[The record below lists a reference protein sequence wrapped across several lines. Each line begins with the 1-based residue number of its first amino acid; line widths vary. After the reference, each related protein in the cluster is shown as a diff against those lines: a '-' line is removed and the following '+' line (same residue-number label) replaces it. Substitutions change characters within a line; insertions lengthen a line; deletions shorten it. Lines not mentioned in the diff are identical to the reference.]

1 MVTVLRSCQSPIWTR
16 LVNCL
21 HLHLHLQPPWYGR
34 SCGSCNRRIAAKPL
48 RSGSSYVLG
57 VSTLAGSLLVHAQNK
72 AHKELCWR
80 YTDGVKFVQK
90 RVTFVW
96 LIASSQQTA
105 VLSLAALRSS
115 TTVAGARSV
124 ILRSLT
130 ASAVRLASMRV
141 QLMWRA
147 AS

>member
-1 MVTVLRSCQSPIWTR
+1 MP
-16 LVNCL
+16 
-21 HLHLHLQPPWYGR
+21 
-34 SCGSCNRRIAAKPL
+34 
-48 RSGSSYVLG
+48 G
-57 VSTLAGSLLVHAQNK
+57 VSTLAGSLLVHAHNN

-124 ILRSLT
+124 ILRS
-130 ASAVRLASMRV
+130 
-141 QLMWRA
+141 
-147 AS
+147 